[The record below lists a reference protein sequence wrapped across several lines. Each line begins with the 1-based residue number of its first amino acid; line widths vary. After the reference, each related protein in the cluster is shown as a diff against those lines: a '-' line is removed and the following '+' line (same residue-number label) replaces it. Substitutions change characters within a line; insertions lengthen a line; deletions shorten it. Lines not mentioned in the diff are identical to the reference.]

1 MIEILTQLFQNIGKT
16 IFFISISAFYI
27 LFLVLILK
35 GKFYKS
41 KGK

>member
-1 MIEILTQLFQNIGKT
+1 MNELLIELFQYVGKT

-35 GKFYKS
+35 GVFYKS
-41 KGK
+41 KNK